1 MEEHRKSSHLFL
13 PHLMPGQP
21 MGWCFAFR
29 TKSRDGGAAAEDK
42 KKRRIVQRVSTLKSQ
57 QKKNNYQGAG
67 GRKILEPVPN
77 PGWSPPRRP
86 LRSSTK

>member
-42 KKRRIVQRVSTLKSQ
+42 KKGVLSRGSAL
-57 QKKNNYQGAG
+57 
-67 GRKILEPVPN
+67 
-77 PGWSPPRRP
+77 
-86 LRSSTK
+86 

>member
-42 KKRRIVQRVSTLKSQ
+42 KKKGVLSRGSAL
-57 QKKNNYQGAG
+57 
-67 GRKILEPVPN
+67 
-77 PGWSPPRRP
+77 
-86 LRSSTK
+86 

>member
-42 KKRRIVQRVSTLKSQ
+42 KKAYRPEGQHSQ
-57 QKKNNYQGAG
+57 QKSKEQSPRGAG

-86 LRSSTK
+86 LCSSTK

>member
-1 MEEHRKSSHLFL
+1 VEEHRKSSHLFL

-42 KKRRIVQRVSTLKSQ
+42 KKKAYCPEGQHSEVST
-57 QKKNNYQGAG
+57 KKEQLPRG
-67 GRKILEPVPN
+67 GRQKNSRTRPEPGVE
-77 PGWSPPRRP
+77 
-86 LRSSTK
+86 SSAAPASLVY